1 MGIDK
6 EFWDKLKISNDFIAD
21 VSNGTDSQVYQV
33 YLNGDC
39 VAECE
44 TFEEAETIANGES
57 MNGITNIKR
66 ID

>member
-6 EFWDKLKISNDFIAD
+6 DFWDKLKTSNDFIGD
-21 VSNGTDSQVYQV
+21 VSNGTDSQSYQV

-39 VAECE
+39 IAECN

-57 MNGITNIKR
+57 MNGSTNIDR

>member
-6 EFWDKLKISNDFIAD
+6 NFWDKLKTSNDFIAD
-21 VSNGTDSQVYQV
+21 VSNCTDSQVYQV

-39 VAECE
+39 IAECK

-57 MNGITNIKR
+57 MNGSTNIEQ
-66 ID
+66 IG